1 MLFVLLGW
9 RNLWRKPGRSA
20 ISIAAIASG
29 LFFLILLLGIS
40 VGLKEQMLSNG
51 TSLLQGHLQVH
62 HRDYL
67 PDRGLYDLIG
77 GDQDALELE
86 ALIETLEAQ
95 PQFEAVAPRLYGFSL
110 ISTGEQS
117 AGAQLL
123 GIDPRLESRVTSFLE
138 GMVAGKSLTPVAQG
152 QVLLGATL
160 AKELRASTGDEIA
173 AVTQAADGS
182 LGNELYQV
190 AGILKTGLS
199 HLDRVLAVIHYRD
212 LQQLLVLR
220 SWAVHE
226 LALRIERPELAD
238 SVADELNQ
246 SGLLPVD
253 SLAQGW
259 GELAPQLR
267 DYVGL
272 IDSFYGFLIG
282 FISFFAALGVLN
294 TMLMAVFERT
304 QEFGMVGALGMTPL
318 QILVTVLVETL
329 VLVSL
334 GIGLGLLIS
343 FLVMQPLSAH
353 GIDLSRW
360 TGGLTM
366 LNTRIDPVIRFGW
379 AGKHLVWSVIGMV
392 AAALLASLI
401 PARRIA
407 RMDPV
412 VALRGV
418 VEGSG

>member
-1 MLFVLLGW
+1 MLFVRLGW

-20 ISIAAIASG
+20 ISIGAIASG

-40 VGLKEQMLSNG
+40 VGLKDQMLSNG

-62 HRDYL
+62 DNDYL

-77 GDQDALELE
+77 EASDIELEPLIDALE
-86 ALIETLEAQ
+86 AQ
-95 PQFEAVAPRLYGFSL
+95 SQVEAVAPRLYGFSL
-110 ISTGEQS
+110 VSTGEQS

-123 GIDPRLESRVTSFLE
+123 GIDPARELRVTSFLE
-138 GMVAGKSLTPVAQG
+138 GVEEGQPLPEDPQG
-152 QVLLGATL
+152 QVLLGVTL
-160 AKELRASTGDEIA
+160 ARELQASSGDEIA

-182 LGNELYQV
+182 LGNELYRV

-199 HLDRVLAVIHYRD
+199 QLDRVLVVIHYRD
-212 LQQLLVLR
+212 LQELLVLEP
-220 SWAVHE
+220 SSVHE
-226 LALRIERPELAD
+226 LAARIVQPELA
-238 SVADELNQ
+238 ELATSQLNE
-246 SGLLPVD
+246 SGLLPD
-253 SLAQGW
+253 DALAQSW
-259 GELAPQLR
+259 GELSPQLK

-272 IDSFYGFLIG
+272 VDSFYGYLIG

-304 QEFGMVGALGMTPL
+304 REFGMVGALGMTPV
-318 QILVTVLVETL
+318 QILVTVLAETL

-334 GIGLGLLIS
+334 GVGLGLLIS
-343 FLVMQPLSAH
+343 FLVMQPLSVH

-360 TGGLTM
+360 MGEMTM

-379 AGKHLVWSVIGMV
+379 AGKHLFWSVIGMI

-401 PARRIA
+401 PARKIA

-412 VALRGV
+412 LALSGTG
-418 VEGSG
+418 EGGA